1 MPRLHQMESLLLV
14 VVSVVNVKM
23 NKNIHKTT
31 KIFLRIKMCQLSSF
45 LVLSAFS
52 FSSSFDLNIFLFCAN
67 FLHRKKC
74 IEFQTISFDE
84 WKTETA
90 NIANDFRWWKVF
102 SPEITRKN
110 LINIKNII
118 TKEQRRYSRIRRNTR
133 SAHELAASPN
143 KKYQY

>member
-52 FSSSFDLNIFLFCAN
+52 FSSSFDLNIFLKSDRTGFCTLLLLEMIAT
-67 FLHRKKC
+67 
-74 IEFQTISFDE
+74 EISN
-84 WKTETA
+84 TE
-90 NIANDFRWWKVF
+90 
-102 SPEITRKN
+102 
-110 LINIKNII
+110 
-118 TKEQRRYSRIRRNTR
+118 
-133 SAHELAASPN
+133 
-143 KKYQY
+143 